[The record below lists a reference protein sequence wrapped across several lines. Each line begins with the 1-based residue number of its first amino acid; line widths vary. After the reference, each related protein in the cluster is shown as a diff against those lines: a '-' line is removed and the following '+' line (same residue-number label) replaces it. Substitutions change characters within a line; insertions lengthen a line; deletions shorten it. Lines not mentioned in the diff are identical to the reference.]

1 MTFRPLPVMSFL
13 LIPGLALLLWLG
25 SWQWARYQEKMAAAE
40 GLDVSESYSLDIRSA
55 DYPLQFAY
63 STFEGQSVWRSF
75 QPVEACLTNGAD
87 TEWCPDALVFVDT
100 GLVQGLEPDASLVQ
114 RLSAPDL
121 TQAYYVMQPGQRSMI
136 TPADKPEDRLFYT
149 SNAEVMATALGS
161 PSPEQALI
169 LEPESII
176 QFALR
181 GDEAISRTIANP
193 FADISRLDNLPPQRH
208 LGYAITWFGLAL
220 GMIGVYLAFHIARGR
235 LRFR

>member
-136 TPADKPEDRLFYT
+136 TPADKPEDRH
-149 SNAEVMATALGS
+149 
-161 PSPEQALI
+161 
-169 LEPESII
+169 LE
-176 QFALR
+176 ALR
-181 GDEAISRTIANP
+181 LNRRS
-193 FADISRLDNLPPQRH
+193 FWNLKASSSSPCAATKRS
-208 LGYAITWFGLAL
+208 A
-220 GMIGVYLAFHIARGR
+220 GR
-235 LRFR
+235 LRIRSQISRASITCHLNAI